1 MDERVSQSRL
11 WIRISGRLD
20 DDPLTHKAAFTEL
33 FKQFEAP
40 SAYVPSQ
47 FVAAMKKVE
56 STVR

>member
-1 MDERVSQSRL
+1 MADFVTLLTEDHRRVE
-11 WIRISGRLD
+11 
-20 DDPLTHKAAFTEL
+20 EL